1 MNVETLRHIMFVY
14 VASDENMTNKMT
26 RNHFFAPL
34 SGLDACYNSIKSRLI
49 LHQSLTGNS
58 RSPCPNLLGI
68 LEGLSMAPIGKDN
81 EGIAINL
88 GSIAINLG
96 LVF

>member
-1 MNVETLRHIMFVY
+1 MFVY
-14 VASDENMTNKMT
+14 VASDENMTNKWHET
-26 RNHFFAPL
+26 IFFRT
-34 SGLDACYNSIKSRLI
+34 SFRIGRCYNSIKSRLI

-58 RSPCPNLLGI
+58 QSPCPNLLGI

-96 LVF
+96 WFFECPLGFDSM